1 MNCQEYRDL
10 IEDALDV
17 SLHGEPERRVR
28 LHLEHCA
35 SCRGYFKLRQDEHVA
50 LFSGINAA
58 CEELRLPEGFADRLA
73 ESVRNRRSARRSWR
87 RLALPRWALIA
98 ASVAILAGFV
108 FAANVVVEGL
118 RGAEAANQDGESEG
132 TKVAEGAEATVVEV
146 ADATAIAPSVSSVPL
161 AFSEPSESSSPST
174 QTTDPQLETNQ
185 KGETL
190 MSKVKAATAALT
202 AAFAATPLVAANGD
216 EYQFIVSGDPVAAA
230 TVGSSSASSDEI
242 TLETGALR
250 VAGSPND
257 LEARSR
263 TAVASVAIA
272 LNATKFRTFIMT
284 VR

>member
-35 SCRGYFKLRQDEHVA
+35 SCRDYFKVRQDEHVA

-87 RLALPRWALIA
+87 RFALPRWALIA
-98 ASVAILAGFV
+98 ASVAAMPGFA
-108 FAANVVVEGL
+108 FANVKLIMENVKLEEGE
-118 RGAEAANQDGESEG
+118 REGA
-132 TKVAEGAEATVVEV
+132 KVAEGIEATAVEV

-161 AFSEPSESSSPST
+161 ASSEPSESSSPST
-174 QTTDPQLETNQ
+174 QNTDTQLETNK

-202 AAFAATPLVAANGD
+202 AAMAAAPLAAANGD
-216 EYQFIVSGDPVAAA
+216 EYQFIDPTTYPAANESYSA
-230 TVGSSSASSDEI
+230 RSSAI
-242 TLETGALR
+242 TINAGALR
-250 VAGSPND
+250 IAGVSGN

-263 TAVASVAIA
+263 TKGASAAI
-272 LNATKFRTFIMT
+272 LLDATKWHGMIISVF
-284 VR
+284 

>member
-35 SCRGYFKLRQDEHVA
+35 SCRDYFKVRQDEHVA

-58 CEELRLPEGFADRLA
+58 CEELRLSEGFADRLA
-73 ESVRNRRSARRSWR
+73 ESVRNRRSARRGWR

-98 ASVAILAGFV
+98 ASVAAMLGFA
-108 FAANVVVEGL
+108 FANVKLIMENVKLEEGE
-118 RGAEAANQDGESEG
+118 REGAKATEG
-132 TKVAEGAEATVVEV
+132 MKETEGAEATIVEV

-161 AFSEPSESSSPST
+161 ASSEPSESSSPST

-202 AAFAATPLVAANGD
+202 AAMAAAPLAAANGD
-216 EYQFIVSGDPVAAA
+216 EYQFIDPTTYPAENVSYSAR
-230 TVGSSSASSDEI
+230 SSAVTVDA
-242 TLETGALR
+242 GALR
-250 VAGSPND
+250 IAGAPDD

-263 TAVASVAIA
+263 TRGASAAI
-272 LNATKFRTFIMT
+272 LLDATKFHGSVLF
-284 VR
+284 VL

>member
-35 SCRGYFKLRQDEHVA
+35 SCRDYFKVRQDEHVA

-87 RLALPRWALIA
+87 RFALPRWALIA
-98 ASVAILAGFV
+98 ASVAAMLGFA
-108 FAANVVVEGL
+108 FANVKLIMENVKLEEGE
-118 RGAEAANQDGESEG
+118 REGA
-132 TKVAEGAEATVVEV
+132 KVAEGIEATAVEV

-161 AFSEPSESSSPST
+161 ASSEPSESSSPST
-174 QTTDPQLETNQ
+174 QNTDTQLETNK

-202 AAFAATPLVAANGD
+202 AAMAAAPLAAANGD
-216 EYQFIVSGDPVAAA
+216 EYQFIDPTTYPAANESYSA
-230 TVGSSSASSDEI
+230 RSSAI
-242 TLETGALR
+242 TINAGALR
-250 VAGSPND
+250 IAGVSGN

-263 TAVASVAIA
+263 TKGASAAI
-272 LNATKFRTFIMT
+272 LLDATKWHGMIISVF
-284 VR
+284 

>member
-17 SLHGEPERRVR
+17 SLHGEPERMVR

-35 SCRGYFKLRQDEHVA
+35 SCRDYFKLRRDAHIA

-73 ESVRNRRSARRSWR
+73 ESVRNRRSARRGWR

-118 RGAEAANQDGESEG
+118 RGAEAANQDVGAANQDGESEG
-132 TKVAEGAEATVVEV
+132 AKATVVEV

-161 AFSEPSESSSPST
+161 ASSEPSESSSSST
-174 QTTDPQLETNQ
+174 QATGNQLETNQ

-202 AAFAATPLVAANGD
+202 AAMAAAPLAAANGD
-216 EYQFIVSGDPVAAA
+216 EYQFIDPTTYPAENVSYSAR
-230 TVGSSSASSDEI
+230 SSAVTVEA
-242 TLETGALR
+242 GALR
-250 VAGSPND
+250 VASVSDD

-263 TAVASVAIA
+263 TKSASAAI
-272 LNATKFRTFIMT
+272 LLDATKFHGSILF
-284 VR
+284 VL

>member
-35 SCRGYFKLRQDEHVA
+35 SCRDYFKVRQDEHVA

-73 ESVRNRRSARRSWR
+73 ESVRNRRSARRGWR

-98 ASVAILAGFV
+98 ASVAAMLGFA
-108 FAANVVVEGL
+108 FANVKLIMENVKLE
-118 RGAEAANQDGESEG
+118 DGESEG

-146 ADATAIAPSVSSVPL
+146 AYATAIAPSTLSVPL
-161 AFSEPSESSSPST
+161 ASSGPSTSSSPSESSSPST
-174 QTTDPQLETNQ
+174 QTTDAQLETNQ
-185 KGETL
+185 EGETL

-202 AAFAATPLVAANGD
+202 AAMAAAPLAAANGD
-216 EYQFIVSGDPVAAA
+216 EYQFIDPTTYPAENVSYSAR
-230 TVGSSSASSDEI
+230 SSAVTVEA
-242 TLETGALR
+242 GALR
-250 VAGSPND
+250 VASVSDD

-263 TAVASVAIA
+263 TKSASAAI
-272 LNATKFRTFIMT
+272 LLDATKFHGSILF
-284 VR
+284 VL

>member
-35 SCRGYFKLRQDEHVA
+35 SCRDYFKVRQDEHVA

-73 ESVRNRRSARRSWR
+73 ESVRNRRSARRGWR

-98 ASVAILAGFV
+98 ASVAAMLGFA
-108 FAANVVVEGL
+108 FANVVVEGL
-118 RGAEAANQDGESEG
+118 RGTEAANQDGESEG
-132 TKVAEGAEATVVEV
+132 TKVAEGIEATAVEV
-146 ADATAIAPSVSSVPL
+146 ADVAAIDPSVLSVPL
-161 AFSEPSESSSPST
+161 ASSVPSASSGSSA
-174 QTTDPQLETNQ
+174 QTTGNQLETNQ

-202 AAFAATPLVAANGD
+202 AAMAAAPLAAANGD
-216 EYQFIVSGDPVAAA
+216 EYQFIDPTTYPAKNVSYSAR
-230 TVGSSSASSDEI
+230 SSAVTVDA
-242 TLETGALR
+242 GALR
-250 VAGSPND
+250 IAGAPDD

-263 TAVASVAIA
+263 TRGASAAI
-272 LNATKFRTFIMT
+272 LLDATKFHGSVLF
-284 VR
+284 VL

>member
-10 IEDALDV
+10 LEDALEV
-17 SLHGEPERRVR
+17 SLHGEPERMVR

-35 SCRGYFKLRQDEHVA
+35 SCRDYFKLRRDAHIA

-73 ESVRNRRSARRSWR
+73 ESVRNRRSARRGWR

-118 RGAEAANQDGESEG
+118 RGAEAANQDVGAANQDGESEG
-132 TKVAEGAEATVVEV
+132 AKATVVEV

-161 AFSEPSESSSPST
+161 ASSEPSESSSSST
-174 QTTDPQLETNQ
+174 QATGNQLETNQ

-202 AAFAATPLVAANGD
+202 AAMAAAPLAAANGD
-216 EYQFIVSGDPVAAA
+216 EYQFIDPTTYPAENVSYSAR
-230 TVGSSSASSDEI
+230 SSAVTVEA
-242 TLETGALR
+242 GALR
-250 VAGSPND
+250 VASVSDD

-263 TAVASVAIA
+263 TKSASAAI
-272 LNATKFRTFIMT
+272 LLDATKFHGSILF
-284 VR
+284 VL